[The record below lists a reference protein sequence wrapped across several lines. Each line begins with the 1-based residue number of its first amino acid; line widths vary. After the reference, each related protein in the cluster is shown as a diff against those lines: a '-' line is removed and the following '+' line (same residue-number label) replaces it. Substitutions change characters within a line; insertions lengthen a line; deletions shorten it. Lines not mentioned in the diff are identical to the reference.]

1 MPKHHGQARA
11 AYALASAGIPFDTPQ
26 TNLPPLIG
34 ICRANPGAL
43 RKTCPPVSAFGR
55 VFFRVGFF
63 ARLNVPFTVS
73 AHFFMARQ
81 CFSTA
86 RLRQQLV
93 LAGPL
98 RATRARLQPTS
109 STFVELASIYS
120 GYSRPIARWPKPAGF
135 SVCLMELR
143 KCRVVGLVQR
153 CDVILLPLPAVP
165 QDGQARASFARGA
178 GCRW

>member
-1 MPKHHGQARA
+1 MGFFANGRNFLPGRLLCRSQPVLSAVRAGEDQKMPKHHGQARA

-55 VFFRVGFF
+55 VFFRVGFL
-63 ARLNVPFTVS
+63 AWLNVPFIVS
-73 AHFFMARQ
+73 AHPFMARQ

-109 STFVELASIYS
+109 STFVELAPVDS
-120 GYSRPIARWPKPAGF
+120 GYAGF
-135 SVCLMELR
+135 G
-143 KCRVVGLVQR
+143 RVTIERHWAPRVR
-153 CDVILLPLPAVP
+153 
-165 QDGQARASFARGA
+165 
-178 GCRW
+178 